1 MTKKEIVLKID
12 EALQNVDMSPET
24 RGLLI
29 ELRNEIPHIKTKD
42 EILNLGFKWAEII
55 TKIIILAS

>member
-1 MTKKEIVLKID
+1 
-12 EALQNVDMSPET
+12 MSPET

-29 ELRNEIPHIKTKD
+29 ELRNEIPCIKTKD